1 MNDRNSLRS
10 LRLRPIA
17 KLGWPVFRR
26 AAALP
31 HNLPLRG
38 SLARSQSPTRL
49 HLLPQLLS
57 FTHTLSLSLSVH
69 IFSSLVAFYIHLST
83 PTRKSVK
90 QTLPRKKSENV
101 KEIRIRQGAKFVFYA
116 NDFHTGQQQNMHE
129 SNKAPANNLTTKII
143 NPHAWGKQ
151 VFFWRHQRPGCLCAV
166 LRPH

>member
-17 KLGWPVFRR
+17 KLGRPVFRH

-31 HNLPLRG
+31 HSLPLRG
-38 SLARSQSPTRL
+38 SLARSPSPTRL

-69 IFSSLVAFYIHLST
+69 IFSSLLALYIHLST

-90 QTLPRKKSENV
+90 RTLPREKSVNV
-101 KEIRIRQGAKFVFYA
+101 KEIRTRQGAKFVVPA
-116 NDFHTGQQQNMHE
+116 DDFQTRPRQNMHDTKPGE
-129 SNKAPANNLTTKII
+129 APANNLTTKII
-143 NPHAWGKQ
+143 NPCAWGRQ
-151 VFFWRHQRPGCLCAV
+151 VLFGGTSVQAAFV
-166 LRPH
+166 LS